1 MTPEIKH
8 RIGQIRRGEMP
19 EGYNRVRD
27 SIIPSD
33 WKQYCLG
40 ELGKNK
46 NGLNFHRE
54 DKGIKIR
61 ILGVRDF
68 GNLSVLRDLNA
79 LSEISM
85 RFMPDDELLLKTI
98 SPFFSRS
105 SSSVINF
112 DEIYA

>member
-19 EGYNRVRD
+19 YGYNRLRG

-33 WKQYCLG
+33 WKTVLLLG

-61 ILGVRDF
+61 ILG
-68 GNLSVLRDLNA
+68 GWETSVTYRYYG
-79 LSEISM
+79 M
-85 RFMPDDELLLKTI
+85 
-98 SPFFSRS
+98 
-105 SSSVINF
+105 
-112 DEIYA
+112 

>member
-46 NGLNFHRE
+46 NGLNC
-54 DKGIKIR
+54 IR
-61 ILGVRDF
+61 IL
-68 GNLSVLRDLNA
+68 SPHLRWGT
-79 LSEISM
+79 
-85 RFMPDDELLLKTI
+85 RW
-98 SPFFSRS
+98 SRS
-105 SSSVINF
+105 F
-112 DEIYA
+112 A

>member
-1 MTPEIKH
+1 
-8 RIGQIRRGEMP
+8 MP

-61 ILGVRDF
+61 ILGVGDF

-79 LSEISM
+79 LSEISKS
-85 RFMPDDELLLKTI
+85 KTNAKTTKRN
-98 SPFFSRS
+98 FFILW
-105 SSSVINF
+105 INQK
-112 DEIYA
+112 IPAN